1 VARDS
6 KELRAARRRARLS
19 AQGQR
24 QAEKATRRARQIQ
37 REYDERFIGGGKGV
51 PNVSALVAAIGAKP
65 CVDSNTGRF
74 DGLPKYSAAT
84 VRHGV
89 ENMSEYELDLAARIS
104 SSNYRERASVKGNF
118 NVWWYHGGKRR

>member
-6 KELRAARRRARLS
+6 RELRAARRRARLS

-24 QAEKATRRARQIQ
+24 QAEQATRRARQLR
-37 REYDERFIGGGKGV
+37 REYEQSYNGGVQSRDVG
-51 PNVSALVAAIGAKP
+51 NLVAAIGAKP
-65 CVDSNTGRF
+65 CGDSPTGRF
-74 DGLPKYSAAT
+74 DGLPKYSTTT

-89 ENMSEYELDLAARIS
+89 ENMSEYELRLASRIS
-104 SSNYRERASVKGNF
+104 SGDYRARASVKGNF